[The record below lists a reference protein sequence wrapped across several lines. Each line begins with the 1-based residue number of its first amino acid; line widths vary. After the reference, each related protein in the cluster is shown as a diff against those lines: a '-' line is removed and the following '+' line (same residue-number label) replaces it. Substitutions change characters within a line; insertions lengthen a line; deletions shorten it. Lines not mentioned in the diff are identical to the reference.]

1 MFRRHVLEE
10 LNRYLDNQ
18 LSEKRKTKVEKHLM
32 DCQMCSQEL
41 SKLKKLSEKL
51 KAWQAPDLGPEFDN
65 RVRNQIVLGEL
76 ERGEVKMKNKLI
88 PILIPSG
95 ALAAI
100 LLVVFVVGQVYV
112 KRGYEGRLKGASDDL
127 GETFDPSY
135 YNATYYASKSQI
147 SNRLGSGNLSK
158 LAGRR
163 GYIDR
168 TGVDE
173 GAVASTH
180 VSRYEETAVATTLG
194 QQQDIFTTYKQPTV
208 SGEGSVIVISPVL
221 PATAEG
227 EKVIR
232 NAQIILEVIDGRN
245 TYKRASEIC
254 QELGGYLSS
263 SKFYKDNEG
272 REAGTITMRIPKD
285 KFAIAQDRLSALG
298 KIENIT
304 TDSKD
309 VTLEYANLKTQLD
322 TSMIVYNKMLEALQ
336 KRQVTIPDA
345 MRIEHEL
352 TPIRTKIEDLKNK
365 IEYLDNAVSFTT
377 MILNFHEPRVS
388 EKALM
393 ESKNIIKESMLTA
406 RINSVKLLAKAIPVA
421 LVVIIW
427 VAVVL
432 VVVLPVKYLIIRLF
446 KKNS

>member
-32 DCQMCSQEL
+32 DCQICSQEL

-76 ERGEVKMKNKLI
+76 ERGEVKMKKKLI
-88 PILIPSG
+88 PMLIPSG

-100 LLVVFVVGQVYV
+100 LLLVFVVGQHYL
-112 KRGYEGRLKGASDDL
+112 KRGYEGKLKGASDNM
-127 GETFDPSY
+127 GEQFDPSY
-135 YNATYYASKSQI
+135 YNATYDGSKSQI

-158 LAGRR
+158 LADRR
-163 GYIDR
+163 GYIDK
-168 TGVDE
+168 TGN
-173 GAVASTH
+173 
-180 VSRYEETAVATTLG
+180 EETAVATTLG

-232 NAQIILEVIDGRN
+232 NAQIILEVIDGRD

-272 REAGTITMRIPKD
+272 REAGTIAMRIPKD

-298 KIENIT
+298 KVENIT

-309 VTLEYANLKTQLD
+309 VTLEYANLKAQLD
-322 TSMIVYNKMLEALQ
+322 TSMDVYNKMLEALK

-345 MRIEHEL
+345 MRMESEL
-352 TPIRTKIEDLKNK
+352 TPIRTKIEGLKNK
-365 IEYLDNAVSFTT
+365 IEYLNNATSFTT
-377 MILNFHEPRVS
+377 VTLNFHEPRVS

-406 RINSVKLLAKAIPVA
+406 KINSVKLLAKAIPVA

-432 VVVLPVKYLIIRLF
+432 VVVLPVRYWIIRSF